1 MVALPK
7 EVMETINNPKASKV
21 LATVRAD
28 GTPHMVQ
35 AGSIMA
41 TSPELIVFGA
51 IIMKETGANLEVMK
65 KKKAAV
71 SILVTEGMKS
81 YQIKA
86 KIMEALTEGPYM
98 DRMNEV
104 LKPLGLKAHTV
115 WTVEPTD
122 VWNQSPGY
130 EAGKKIA

>member
-7 EVMETINNPKASKV
+7 EVMEAINNPKASKV

-28 GTPHMVQ
+28 GTPHVVQ

-41 TSPELIVFGA
+41 ASPELIVFGA
-51 IIMKETGANLEVMK
+51 IIMKQTCANLEAMK
-65 KKKAAV
+65 KKKG
-71 SILVTEGMKS
+71 SITILVTEGMKS

-86 KIMEALTEGPYM
+86 KIKDALTEGPFM
-98 DRMNEV
+98 DKMNEA
-104 LKPLGLKAHTV
+104 LKPMGLKAHTV

-122 VWNQSPGY
+122 VWNQSPSY